1 MADGGYVL
9 TLLDVTERRQV
20 EEALRQAQKLASMG
34 QMTGG
39 VAHQQTADLSRF
51 PPCAQAG

>member
-9 TLLDVTERRQV
+9 RLLDVTERWQV
-20 EEALRQAQKLASMG
+20 EEALRQVQKLESMG

-39 VAHQQTADLSRF
+39 VPTTSTT
-51 PPCAQAG
+51 C